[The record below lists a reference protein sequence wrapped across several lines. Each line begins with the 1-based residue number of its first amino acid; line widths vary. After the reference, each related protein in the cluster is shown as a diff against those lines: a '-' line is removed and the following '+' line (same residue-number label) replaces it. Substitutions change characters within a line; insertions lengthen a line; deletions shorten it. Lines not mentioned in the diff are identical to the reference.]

1 MFRRPPRP
9 QTAPEPDL
17 RPAVAAEGPTPA
29 ETPDAT
35 RVLADLLARPTAEG
49 ILEGALAHGASL
61 LGGGVQGYGVLR
73 RGEDRVTAVLGYPK
87 TLVGTVLSGPWTGPR
102 PRVLAGGGRDLYE
115 QNPPEVHA
123 RLDECGLKD
132 ALWTLVVP
140 LADRGRTLGALVF
153 DGRVAGEV
161 APAAQ
166 EAVSRWAGAVA
177 PLLSLLGSRDDWRQA
192 SRQLSVAL
200 VEAVESREFDSL
212 GHAQAVAETA
222 LRLGR
227 AVGLA
232 GRELEE
238 LWFAATLH
246 DLGKIN
252 GEAGHAQVGAN
263 FLHGVPQL
271 AESQK
276 AIRHHHERWDGGGEP
291 NGLSGEDIPLYAR
304 ILAVAN
310 ASVRLGDPERVRAQ
324 AGVTLD
330 PRLVTVLEQLP
341 Q

>member
-1 MFRRPPRP
+1 M
-9 QTAPEPDL
+9 
-17 RPAVAAEGPTPA
+17 AAEVAPPA

-35 RVLADLLARPTAEG
+35 RVLTELLARPTAEG

-61 LGGGVQGYGVLR
+61 LGGGVQGYAVLR
-73 RGEDRVTAVLGYPK
+73 RGEDHVSAVCGYPK

-102 PRVLAGGGRDLYE
+102 PRVLAGGSRDLYE
-115 QNPPEVHA
+115 QNPPEVQA
-123 RLDECGLKD
+123 RLDEGGLRD
-132 ALWTLVVP
+132 AARTLVVP
-140 LADRGRTLGALVF
+140 LGDRGRNLGALVF
-153 DGRVAGEV
+153 DWKTAGEV
-161 APAAQ
+161 PPASQ
-166 EAVSRWAGAVA
+166 DAVGRWAAAVA
-177 PLLSLLGSRDDWRQA
+177 PLLGLVGARDDWRQA
-192 SRQLSVAL
+192 ARQLTVAL

-227 AVGLA
+227 GVGLA
-232 GRELEE
+232 ERELEE
-238 LWFAATLH
+238 LWFAAALH

-291 NGLSGEDIPLYAR
+291 NGLGGEDIPLYAR

-310 ASVRLGDPERVRAQ
+310 AAVRLGDPERLRAQ
-324 AGVTLD
+324 AGSSLD
-330 PRLVTVLEQLP
+330 PRLVTVFEKLTQ
-341 Q
+341 